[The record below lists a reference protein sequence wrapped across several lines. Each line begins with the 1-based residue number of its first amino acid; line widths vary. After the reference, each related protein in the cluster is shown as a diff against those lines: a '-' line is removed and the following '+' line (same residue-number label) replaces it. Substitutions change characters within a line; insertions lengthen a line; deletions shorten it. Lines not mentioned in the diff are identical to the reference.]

1 MIVYVAESRTES
13 STADGLAEPGS
24 IAPIVSELSV
34 NQTPSVTNA
43 VPICTVVQNCMS
55 NGMSNGMLNRMSNRM
70 VNCMMHDATHEI
82 NAVPMCTVVQNRMLN
97 CMTELSVNH
106 TPSEINAVPSTG
118 VQNRMANRMINRT
131 SNQILTTN
139 RPPPEINTV
148 PICTVVRPRSV
159 SRCKTRRRGPRPVC
173 PTLAIPLIASELSVN
188 QTPSENNPVPICT
201 VVRPRA
207 VSRCK
212 TRRRGPQ
219 PVCRNRGIPLT
230 ASELSV
236 NQTPSEN
243 NKREVLRIG
252 FMNIRSLSSKA
263 LLVHDLII
271 DKKIDILGLSETW
284 LKPDEFPALN
294 EATPPHYVS
303 TQVSREVKKGGG
315 VALISN
321 SKLNLKPKNRYIFRS
336 FEVLAV
342 CTSAPREAKRV
353 PDSFVLAV
361 VYRPPGP
368 YSVFLD
374 EFSDFAADLATY
386 SDNILLIGDFNI
398 HVNNP
403 SDALTRAFLS
413 ITDTLGFKQLVQQ
426 PTHIGGNTLDLVLT
440 RGVDISQL
448 VVSSYTSALSD
459 HFLLTFQ
466 VVVSCPCDDQQA
478 TFSCR
483 RITPATIT
491 AMEDK
496 LSGSLAPL
504 CNYSGS
510 VECLTDDLN
519 IALSVAIDSVAPYVT
534 KKRTL
539 KKPAPW
545 FDAETRILK
554 RNCRILERKWRSTK
568 LEVFHLAWHN
578 SLITYKG
585 ALTIARNAYFSSIIN
600 LNRNNPKFLFDTV
613 RSLTQKQNQT
623 VGSSISAGE
632 FMDFFE
638 NKIQSI
644 REEID
649 AYRAANPTHPVGQ
662 DGVLPNRMVNSDATL
677 LEFKAISLV
686 ELERVI
692 KASKPTTCVL
702 DPLPS
707 RVLKDLFPTVGPVI
721 LLLMNLS
728 FSTGIVPSNLEAA
741 VLKPLLKKPGLDPE
755 LVRNY
760 RPISN
765 LPFLSK
771 VLERIVAKQ
780 IVDYLAR
787 NNLFEPFQSGFR
799 NFHSTETAITRVVN
813 DILLALD
820 KNTSTMLVMLDLSA
834 AFDTIDHSTLLH
846 RLEHYVG
853 FGGTALGWLE
863 SYLTDR
869 TQFVLHEGA
878 ESKHC
883 KLRFGV
889 PQGSVLG
896 PLLFAIYMLPL
907 GDVIRGFGISFHCY
921 ADDTQLYIPVDSG
934 DSAQIQKVES
944 CLAAVKGW
952 MSQNFLQLN
961 SGKTELMIIGSKR
974 DREKFEDVSLWLDG
988 FAIPQSASVR
998 NLGVLFDPQLCF
1010 DQHIRSI
1017 TRIAFFHLRNI
1028 ARIRSMLSEVDAE
1041 TLIHAFVSSRLDYC
1055 NALFSGLPNST
1066 IKSLQLVHNA
1076 AARLLT
1082 RTRKFDHITPIL
1094 ASLHWLP
1101 ITFRSDFKVLLL
1113 TYKALHGLSPLYL
1126 KDLII
1131 PYSPS
1136 RSLRSSGAGLLSLP
1150 KVKKK
1155 SAGQRAFAYRA
1166 PFLWNRL
1173 PSAIREAD
1181 SVELFKGKLKT
1192 HLYNLAFGV

>member
-1 MIVYVAESRTES
+1 
-13 STADGLAEPGS
+13 
-24 IAPIVSELSV
+24 
-34 NQTPSVTNA
+34 
-43 VPICTVVQNCMS
+43 
-55 NGMSNGMLNRMSNRM
+55 
-70 VNCMMHDATHEI
+70 
-82 NAVPMCTVVQNRMLN
+82 
-97 CMTELSVNH
+97 
-106 TPSEINAVPSTG
+106 
-118 VQNRMANRMINRT
+118 
-131 SNQILTTN
+131 
-139 RPPPEINTV
+139 
-148 PICTVVRPRSV
+148 
-159 SRCKTRRRGPRPVC
+159 
-173 PTLAIPLIASELSVN
+173 
-188 QTPSENNPVPICT
+188 
-201 VVRPRA
+201 
-207 VSRCK
+207 
-212 TRRRGPQ
+212 
-219 PVCRNRGIPLT
+219 
-230 ASELSV
+230 
-236 NQTPSEN
+236 
-243 NKREVLRIG
+243 
-252 FMNIRSLSSKA
+252 MNIRSLSSKA

-284 LKPDEFPALN
+284 LKPDEFLALN

-336 FEVLAV
+336 FEVLAL

-403 SDALTRAFLS
+403 SDALTRAVLS

-545 FDAETRILK
+545 FNAETCILK

-632 FMDFFE
+632 FMDFFG

-692 KASKPTTCVL
+692 KASKPTTCML

-721 LLLMNLS
+721 LLLMNLL
-728 FSTGIVPSNLEAA
+728 FSTGIVPSNFKAA

-765 LPFLSK
+765 LSFLSK
-771 VLERIVAKQ
+771 VQERIVAKQ
-780 IVDYLAR
+780 IVDYLTR

-834 AFDTIDHSTLLH
+834 AFDTIDHSSLLH

-869 TQFVLHEGA
+869 TRFVLHEVA

-1028 ARIRSMLSEVDAE
+1028 ARIRSMLSVVDAE

-1066 IKSLQLVHNA
+1066 TKSLQLVHNA

-1155 SAGQRAFAYRA
+1155 SAGQRALAYRA